1 MITYQKLGYRIKKL
15 RKDRTMS
22 QIDLA
27 VKINVDVR
35 TIVAIE
41 AGKRNP
47 TLKTINKLARA
58 LEIPVHELLKF

>member
-1 MITYQKLGYRIKKL
+1 MNYQQLGDRVKKL
-15 RKDRTMS
+15 RKSLKMS

-27 VKINVDVR
+27 VEIGVDAR

-58 LEIPVHELLKF
+58 LKIPVHELLKF

>member
-1 MITYQKLGYRIKKL
+1 MNYQKLGDRIKNL
-15 RKDRTMS
+15 RKDRKMK

-27 VKINVDVR
+27 VEVGVDAR

-47 TLKTINKLARA
+47 TLKTINKLAKA
-58 LEIPVHELLKF
+58 LGIPVHELLKF

>member
-1 MITYQKLGYRIKKL
+1 MNYQKLGDRIKNL
-15 RKDRTMS
+15 RKDRKMK
-22 QIDLA
+22 QIELA
-27 VKINVDVR
+27 VEVGVDAR

>member
-1 MITYQKLGYRIKKL
+1 MNYQQLGDRVKKL
-15 RKDRTMS
+15 RKSLKMS

-27 VKINVDVR
+27 VEIGVDAR

-58 LEIPVHELLKF
+58 LKIPVHELLRF